1 MIWTKIKR
9 VTKAGVVNFLRN
21 GWVSLATVLV
31 TIVAL
36 FTIGS
41 LIFAKAILTTAL
53 DQLQDKVDVS
63 VYFKT
68 SAGEAD
74 ILSVKDKLEKLGE
87 VKAVEYISREQA
99 LSNFM
104 ERHKDNTLIV
114 QSLSEIGENPLGAV
128 LNVKAQE
135 TSQYESIANFLG
147 NSSELVGDNSI
158 IDKINYHQN
167 KIVIDKLTKIFDS
180 TRNLGASIS
189 LILIIISILVT
200 FNTIR
205 LAIYTAREEIG
216 VMRLVGASE
225 RFVSG
230 PFVIEGVLTG
240 IIASAI
246 AMVIFYPFTL
256 WLGPVTEG
264 FLSGI
269 NIYNY
274 YLSNF
279 FEIFLILLLV
289 GVGLGVISGLI
300 AVRRYLKV

>member
-1 MIWTKIKR
+1 MFWTKVRR
-9 VTKAGVVNFLRN
+9 VTKAGIVNFLRN

-31 TIVAL
+31 SVVAL

-41 LIFAKAILTTAL
+41 LIFARAILTTAL

-68 SAGEAD
+68 SANEEE
-74 ILSVKDKLEKLGE
+74 ILAVKDKLEKMGE
-87 VKAVEYISREQA
+87 VKAVEYVSREQA
-99 LSNFM
+99 LVNFT
-104 ERHKDNTLIV
+104 ERHKDNALIV
-114 QSLSEIGENPLGAV
+114 QSLSEIGDNPLGAA
-128 LNVKAQE
+128 LNIKAKE
-135 TSQYESIANFLG
+135 TSQYESIASFLG
-147 NSSELVGDNSI
+147 SPSELVGENSI

-167 KIVIDKLTKIFDS
+167 KVVIEKLTKIFDS
-180 TRNLGASIS
+180 ARNLGASIS
-189 LILIIISILVT
+189 LVMIIIAILVT

-205 LAIYTAREEIG
+205 LAIFTAREEIG

-240 IIASAI
+240 AIASVI
-246 AMVIFYPFTL
+246 AMILFYPFTL
-256 WLGPVTEG
+256 WLGPATEK
-264 FLSGI
+264 FLSEI
-269 NIYNY
+269 NIYQY

-279 FEIFLILLLV
+279 FEIFAVLLVV
-289 GVGLGVISGLI
+289 GVGLGVISSLI

>member
-1 MIWTKIKR
+1 MFWTKVKR
-9 VTKAGVVNFLRN
+9 VTKAGIVNFLRN

-31 TIVAL
+31 LIVAL

-41 LIFAKAILTTAL
+41 LIFARAILTTAL

-68 SAGEAD
+68 NAGEAD
-74 ILSVKDKLEKLGE
+74 ILAVKDKLEKLGE
-87 VKAVEYISREQA
+87 VKAVEYVSREQS
-99 LSNFM
+99 LSNFI
-104 ERHKDNTLIV
+104 ERHKDNALIV
-114 QSLSEIGENPLGAV
+114 QSLSEIGDNPLGAV
-128 LNVKAQE
+128 LNVKAKE

-147 NSSELVGDNSI
+147 SSSELVGENSI

-167 KIVIDKLTKIFDS
+167 KVVIEKLTKIFDS
-180 TRNLGASIS
+180 ARNLGASIS
-189 LILIIISILVT
+189 FILIIISVLVT

-230 PFVIEGVLTG
+230 PFVIEGVLMG
-240 IIASAI
+240 AVASVI

-256 WLGPVTEG
+256 WLGPATES
-264 FLSGI
+264 FLSEI
-269 NIYNY
+269 NIYHY

-279 FEIFLILLLV
+279 FEIFAILLFV
-289 GVGLGVISGLI
+289 GVGLGVVSSLI